1 MMRDTARRNSIPKPC
16 TYPSSLISRAFLFV
30 KRLANAMTEV
40 DTMRPPSSAGNG
52 RRLRTQRLIERRA
65 MIEKSIFHVT
75 PTCTT
80 STKVEPMPIGHESI
94 SVASFLSSVFLG
106 DTSFLRVLPRTS
118 SVMRESA

>member
-75 PTCTT
+75 